1 MIRYIYSILF
11 SFLWTIVGHI
21 IYPFHLLTGKG
32 LGHWFFRTYGRQ
44 LFAGNGI
51 RIVVEGLEHVD
62 RTGRYLVVANH
73 QSLFDIPVC
82 MAVIPV
88 ETKYFAKKELARI
101 PFFGAMFYFFD
112 HVLVDRTSKR
122 GAVRS
127 LHDAK
132 KRLERWSLVIFPEG
146 TRSLD
151 GKVHSFKTGG
161 LALAAEAGVPILPVA
176 IRGTGVVL
184 PKGENAVRPGTVH
197 VKVFPSIPPD
207 RAADRKQLAERLETT
222 IRSFIETDTD
232 GGING

>member
-1 MIRYIYSILF
+1 MIRYIYALIF

-21 IYPFHLLTGKG
+21 VYPFHLLTGKG
-32 LGHWFFRTYGRQ
+32 LGHWFFRTYGR
-44 LFAGNGI
+44 LLLGGSGI
-51 RIVVEGLEHVD
+51 RVAVEGLEQVD

-82 MAVIPV
+82 MAALPV
-88 ETKYFAKKELARI
+88 ETKYFAKRELARI
-101 PFFGAMFYFFD
+101 PSFGAMFYFFD

-127 LHDAK
+127 LRDAK
-132 KRLERWSLVIFPEG
+132 KVLERWSIVIFPEG

-151 GKVHSFKTGG
+151 GKVHTFKTGG

-176 IRGTGVVL
+176 IRGTGIVL
-184 PKGENAVRPGTVH
+184 PKGKNAVYPGTVH
-197 VKVFPSIPPD
+197 LKVFPPIPPD
-207 RAADRKQLAERLETT
+207 AAADRKQLAERLETT